1 MKSNDTYF
9 TDIYKNVDS
18 TTAELNYTR
27 RVLLQFGYLNDDENE
42 LLQYALHLLYEKIVA
57 VGDDIQRYKEAETL
71 DSELPEPLEEI
82 LTSLDIYHTV
92 QAVRHILYK
101 ERGQVLQC
109 ECDYPLSQDKARD

>member
-57 VGDDIQRYKEAETL
+57 VGNDIQRYEEAETI
-71 DSELPEPLEEI
+71 DSMIPESEGKKHNCQCY
-82 LTSLDIYHTV
+82 SLFQKKV
-92 QAVRHILYK
+92 
-101 ERGQVLQC
+101 
-109 ECDYPLSQDKARD
+109 